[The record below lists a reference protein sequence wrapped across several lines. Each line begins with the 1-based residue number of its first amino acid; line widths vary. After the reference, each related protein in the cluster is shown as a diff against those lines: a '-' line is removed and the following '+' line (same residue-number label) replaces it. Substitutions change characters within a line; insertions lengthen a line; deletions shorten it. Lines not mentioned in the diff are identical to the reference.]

1 MNTIKSKLLR
11 NRNVKLVEQSNEQC
25 KHAESWKLINKI
37 TGRKNSKRGKI
48 KANSKEERVTIWYEH
63 FKQLLGNNNEEYETS
78 NTGIK
83 TISGNNSNIKTGP
96 FTPAEYSNV
105 KERLT
110 DGKAAG
116 PDGITPEILKYCK
129 FDDIILEFSNKMLIH
144 HEIPNQWLNCNIVPF
159 QNQVISKM

>member
-110 DGKAAG
+110 DVKLQD
-116 PDGITPEILKYCK
+116 PTESHLK
-129 FDDIILEFSNKMLIH
+129 S
-144 HEIPNQWLNCNIVPF
+144 
-159 QNQVISKM
+159 